1 MATPEALADYQRMRD
16 FAHTAEPLG
25 EVGHSASGLSFVV
38 QKHAARSLHYDFRLE
53 LDGTLKSW
61 AVPKGPSLD
70 PSVKR
75 MAVQVEDH
83 PLSYADFEGTIPPK
97 HYGAGTVIVW
107 DRGAWAPVGDART
120 GLREGHL
127 KFDLAGEKLRG
138 RWALVRMKPR
148 VGERQPSWLL
158 MKERDEQARPA
169 DAFDVLTAQPDSVL
183 TNPARKVEA
192 EAKPPAQAA
201 LPTSLAPQLATLVDG
216 IPPGDDWLYEIKF
229 DGYRLLTRVDA
240 TSVRCFT
247 RNGND
252 WSAKLP
258 TLVEAIRAMKLAPCW
273 LDGEVVVLD
282 ANGVPDFQAL
292 QNAFDIKRTAALT
305 YFVFDLPFHD
315 GNDLRARPLTAR
327 RARLQALLAAR
338 PQPLVRFSDAFAGE
352 PVALLASAREVGLE
366 GLIGKREDST
376 YRAGARSPDWV
387 KLKTLQR
394 QEFVVGGYTDPK
406 GARTGI
412 GALLLGV
419 HDAKGALRYAGNV
432 GTGFDE
438 STLAALKLRLAK
450 LGAAHSPFIDA
461 PDKVGARGDMKP
473 HWVEPTLLAEVSFA
487 HWTGTGRIRH
497 AVFHGLRD
505 DKPATR
511 IVKEVPMK
519 ATKTTAPT
527 RAVGAS
533 RVTHAERVIDT
544 ASGATK
550 GELADYYARVAPLML
565 PHLKAR
571 PVALVRAPAGVSGAQ
586 FFQKHADEDALPGI
600 TRLDPALDPGHESLL
615 VVASADGL
623 HSAAQM
629 NVIELHTW
637 NMTTRSMPKPD
648 RMIFDLDP
656 GEGVAWPAV
665 REAAQLMKS
674 FLDELG
680 LTSLLKTSGG
690 KGLHVIVPLAPKH
703 PWQAVRQFSQ
713 AIVVHMAQVVP
724 QRFVAKSGPRNRV
737 GKIFID
743 YLRNGWGATTASAW
757 SVRSRPGLGVSVPI
771 DWSELEKVDGG
782 AHWNVRNVD
791 ARMARGNEAWGRF
804 VASRQSLAKAMKAL
818 DFKPTETE
826 R

>member
-1 MATPEALADYQRMRD
+1 MATSNALADYHRKRD
-16 FAHTAEPLG
+16 FAHTAEPRG
-25 EVGHSASGLSFVV
+25 EVGRSAQRLSFVI

-70 PSVKR
+70 PTVKR

-107 DRGAWAPVGDART
+107 DRGAWSPVGDAGQ
-120 GLREGHL
+120 GLRDGHL
-127 KFDLAGEKLRG
+127 KFDLDGEKLHG

-148 VGERQPSWLL
+148 GGERQPSWLL
-158 MKERDEQARPA
+158 MKERDAQARSV
-169 DAFDVLTAQPDSVL
+169 DEFDVLTAEPDSVL
-183 TNPARKVEA
+183 GKPARKAV
-192 EAKPPAQAA
+192 AKTPPSAKAP
-201 LPTSLAPQLATLVDG
+201 LPETLAPQLATLVDS
-216 IPPGDDWLYEIKF
+216 IPPGDDWLYEIKL
-229 DGYRLLTRVDA
+229 DGYRLLTRVEGQ
-240 TSVRCFT
+240 SVRCFT

-252 WSAKLP
+252 WSSRLAKLVDA
-258 TLVEAIRAMKLAPCW
+258 LRALKLAPCW
-273 LDGEVVVLD
+273 LDGEIVVLD
-282 ANGVPDFQAL
+282 ANGAPDFQAL
-292 QNAFDIKRTAALT
+292 QNAFDAKQTGALS
-305 YFVFDLPFHD
+305 YFVFDLPFYD
-315 GNDLRARPLTAR
+315 GDDLRSQPLTAR
-327 RARLQALLAAR
+327 RDRLKALLAAR
-338 PQPLVRFSDAFAGE
+338 PQPLIRFSEAFAGD
-352 PVALLASAREVGLE
+352 PATLLASAREAGLE
-366 GLIGKREDST
+366 GLIGKRKDST

-394 QEFVVGGYTDPK
+394 QEFVIGGYTDPK

-419 HDAKGALRYAGNV
+419 HDAKGVLRYAGSV

-438 STLAALKLRLAK
+438 RTLVSMKRRLDKLSSAR
-450 LGAAHSPFIDA
+450 SPFGDA
-461 PDKVGARGDMKP
+461 PDKVGARGDMTP
-473 HWVEPTLLAEVSFA
+473 HWVKPNLLAEVSFA
-487 HWTGTGRIRH
+487 QWTTAGRIRH
-497 AVFHGLRD
+497 SVFHGLRD
-505 DKPATR
+505 DKPAKQV
-511 IVKEVPMK
+511 VKEKPMSAIASMPAASK
-519 ATKTTAPT
+519 A
-527 RAVGAS
+527 
-533 RVTHAERVIDT
+533 RVTHAERVIDA
-544 ASGATK
+544 ASGVTK
-550 GELADYYARVAPLML
+550 GELVDFYARVAPLML

-571 PVALVRAPAGVSGAQ
+571 PVALVRAPAGVTGAQ
-586 FFQKHADEDALPGI
+586 FFQKHADENALPGI
-600 TRLDPALDPGHESLL
+600 TLLDKALDPGHEALL
-615 VVASADGL
+615 VVASAKGL
-623 HSAAQM
+623 QSAAQM

-656 GEGVAWPAV
+656 GEGVSWPAV

-703 PWQAVRQFSQ
+703 SWQAVRQFSQ

-757 SVRSRPGLGVSVPI
+757 SARARPGLGVSVPI
-771 DWSELEKVDGG
+771 DWRELAQVDGG
-782 AHWNVRNVD
+782 AHWNVRNIGT
-791 ARMARGNEAWGRF
+791 RMAHGNKPWGAF
-804 VASRQSLAKAMKAL
+804 ASSRQSLAKAMKAL
-818 DFKPTETE
+818 DFTPEDDS
-826 R
+826 

>member
-1 MATPEALADYQRMRD
+1 MATSNALADYHRMRD
-16 FAHTAEPLG
+16 FAHTSEPRGELGRSAER
-25 EVGHSASGLSFVV
+25 LSFVI

-107 DRGAWAPVGDART
+107 DRGAWSPVGDARQ
-120 GLREGHL
+120 GLRDGHI
-127 KFDLAGEKLRG
+127 KFDLDGEKLHG

-148 VGERQPSWLL
+148 GGERQPSWLL
-158 MKERDEQARPA
+158 MKERDAQARPA
-169 DAFDVLTAQPDSVL
+169 DEFDVLTAEPDSVL
-183 TNPARKVEA
+183 RKPARKSAVE
-192 EAKPPAQAA
+192 PAGKAAPIANAA
-201 LPTSLAPQLATLVDG
+201 LPETLAPQLATLVDA

-229 DGYRLLTRVDA
+229 DGYRLLTRVDGK
-240 TSVRCFT
+240 SVRCFT

-258 TLVEAIRAMKLAPCW
+258 KLADAIRALKLTPCW
-273 LDGEVVVLD
+273 LDGEVVVQG
-282 ANGVPDFQAL
+282 ANGAPDFQAL
-292 QNAFDIKRTAALT
+292 QNAFDTRHTAELN

-315 GNDLRARPLTAR
+315 GADLRALPLTER
-327 RARLQALLAAR
+327 RARLQKLLSTK
-338 PQPLVRFSDAFAGE
+338 PQPLIRFSDAFAGD
-352 PVALLASAREVGLE
+352 PATLLASAREAGLE
-366 GLIGKREDST
+366 GLIGKREDSS
-376 YRAGARSPDWV
+376 YCAGARSPDWV

-394 QEFVVGGYTDPK
+394 QEFVIGGYTDPK
-406 GARTGI
+406 GSRTGI

-419 HDAKGALRYAGNV
+419 HDDKGALRYAGNV

-438 STLAALKLRLAK
+438 RTLASLEQRLRK
-450 LGAAHSPFIDA
+450 LGSARSPFSDA

-473 HWVEPTLLAEVSFA
+473 HWVIPRLLAEVSFA
-487 HWTGTGRIRH
+487 QWTTTGRIRH
-497 AVFHGLRD
+497 SVFHGLRD
-505 DKPATR
+505 DKPAQQ
-511 IVKEVPMK
+511 IVKEKPMAATRSTPAAAK
-519 ATKTTAPT
+519 A
-527 RAVGAS
+527 
-533 RVTHAERVIDT
+533 RVTHAERVIDA
-544 ASGATK
+544 ASGVTK
-550 GELADYYARVAPLML
+550 GELVDFYARVAPLML

-571 PVALVRAPAGVSGAQ
+571 PVALVRAPAGVTGAQ
-586 FFQKHADEDALPGI
+586 FFQKHADENALPGI
-600 TRLDPALDPGHESLL
+600 AQLDTALDPGHEALL
-615 VVASADGL
+615 VVASAKGL
-623 HSAAQM
+623 QSAAQM

-703 PWQAVRQFSQ
+703 TWQTVRQFSQ

-757 SVRSRPGLGVSVPI
+757 SARARPGLGVSVPMA
-771 DWSELEKVDGG
+771 WSELAQVDGG
-782 AHWNVRNVD
+782 AHWTVRNVD
-791 ARMARGNEAWGRF
+791 SRLARGNEAWGAF
-804 VASRQSLAKAMKAL
+804 ASSRQSLAKAMKAL
-818 DFKPTETE
+818 AFKPEDDS
-826 R
+826 